1 MWLLAGF
8 NHPAML
14 NASIGYEHTQKLTP
28 YLFQNYVALYLNF
41 TEIEKMSLISTFGA
55 SLSQKRLIFSMEK
68 ERIFLADQ
76 VKSYAFNK
84 CTRDC
89 S

>member
-1 MWLLAGF
+1 
-8 NHPAML
+8 ML
-14 NASIGYEHTQKLTP
+14 P
-28 YLFQNYVALYLNF
+28 YILNF
-41 TEIEKMSLISTFGA
+41 TENEKMSLISTFGA
-55 SLSQKRLIFSMEK
+55 SLSLNKLIFSMEK
-68 ERIFLADQ
+68 ERNFLTAQ